1 MQEGAFQ
8 RHAFPQVV
16 STGLLTGVLSV
27 LFAISYGTVIFA
39 GPLAEYSGLGINL
52 ALFSCAIVG
61 LVIGFLGSYR
71 GTVAGVSDSAVILG
85 LVAAELHARGESAN
99 ALPTFL
105 VTIAIA
111 TFLTGVFLWL
121 LGKFRYALFIRYIPY
136 PVMGGFLG
144 GIGWLMLKGAL
155 ASMTT
160 IQPSL
165 DTLVDFAQ
173 PEIAAKWV
181 PGLILGLLIF
191 VFGRKQFTLA
201 TVTAMAVGLALF
213 WGAAATLG
221 ISAQELRETGWL
233 LGPFQAGLEA
243 MPLQHFGALGHADWP
258 AILSQLPAIGTIA
271 VATLIGLLLTVASL
285 ELTTRQDIDLNHELK
300 AAGLGNILCG
310 LAGGMMGHHYLSSTS
325 LAHQM
330 GGRHRLVGAVNAGV
344 CLAAVGFGAAIFSF
358 APKFLAGALFVAL
371 GMFFIHTWLIQAFR
385 RMTRGDYAV
394 VLIVFATVV
403 FVGFVEG
410 VAVGVLAAGVLFVV
424 NYGRLNFIQAE
435 ASGVEWS
442 SNVARAK
449 PLREILSREGD
460 SIYILALRG
469 FLFFGTANRLLSRI
483 RQRLDEPGRSQV
495 RFVIIDFKWARSF
508 DSSVAMVF
516 KRLTQY
522 AEDRHC
528 ELCLTDLKPEFLAT
542 LEREGMRL
550 ERRVADQML
559 PDGRERRTRERIDTA
574 EGQRF
579 RVFDDLDHGL
589 EWCEENIL
597 NEASTEGVAADTS
610 LAELLVMDFS
620 EAGLVQR
627 FLEFAERISL
637 APGDVLIEEGAKGDD
652 LFFIDTGRVS
662 VYIAVEGGT
671 KVRVR
676 AMGPGTVVGEIAFYR
691 DRKRSASVIADRP
704 TTAYKVTRDKLERMR
719 REAPEVVAAF
729 HELMARQLAVR
740 IEDTT
745 RLLTT
750 LSQGQI
756 SGSQ

>member
-8 RHAFPQVV
+8 QHAFPQVV
-16 STGLLTGVLSV
+16 SAGLLTGVLSV

-39 GPLAEYSGLGINL
+39 GPLAGHSGLGINL

-61 LVIGFLGSYR
+61 IVIGFLGSYR

-85 LVAAELHARGESAN
+85 LVATGLHAGGERAN

-155 ASMTT
+155 ASMTMV
-160 IQPSL
+160 QPSL
-165 DTLVDFAQ
+165 GTLIDFAQ

-181 PGLILGLLIF
+181 PGFILGLLIF
-191 VFGRKQFTLA
+191 IFGRKQFTLA
-201 TVTAMAVGLALF
+201 TVTVMAGGFALF
-213 WGAAATLG
+213 WGTAATLG
-221 ISAQELRETGWL
+221 ISAQELGETGWL
-233 LGPFQAGLEA
+233 LGPFQTGLEA
-243 MPLQHFGALGHADWP
+243 MPLQHFGALAHADWP

-271 VATLIGLLLTVASL
+271 VTTLIGLLLTAASL

-310 LAGGMMGHHYLSSTS
+310 LAGGIMGYHYLSSTT

-330 GGRHRLVGAVNAGV
+330 GGHHRLVGVVNAGV
-344 CLAAVGFGAAIFSF
+344 CLAAIGFGAAIFSF
-358 APKFLAGALFVAL
+358 APRILAGALLVAIGASFL
-371 GMFFIHTWLIQAFR
+371 HSWIIQGFR
-385 RMTRGDYAV
+385 RMSHGDYAV

-403 FVGFVEG
+403 FVGFIEG
-410 VAVGVLAAGVLFVV
+410 VAVGVMAGGVLFVV

-460 SIYILALRG
+460 ATYILALRG
-469 FLFFGTANRLLSRI
+469 FLFFGTANRLLRRI
-483 RQRLDEPGRSQV
+483 KQRLDEPGRSQV

-508 DSSVAMVF
+508 DSSVALVF
-516 KRLTQY
+516 KRLSQY
-522 AEDRHC
+522 MEDRHC
-528 ELCLTDLKPEFLAT
+528 ELCLTGLKPEFLT
-542 LEREGMRL
+542 ILEREGMRL

-559 PDGRERRTRERIDTA
+559 PDGRERRTREQIDTT
-574 EGQRF
+574 EGRRF

-597 NEASTEGVAADTS
+597 NETGTEGEAADTS
-610 LAELLVMDFS
+610 FAELLATDFP

-627 FLEFAERISL
+627 FLEFAEKISF
-637 APGDVLIEEGAKGDD
+637 APGDVLIEEGSKGDD

-691 DRKRSASVIADRP
+691 DRRRSASVIADRP
-704 TTAYKVTRDKLERMR
+704 TTAYKVTRDKIDRMR

-729 HELMARQLAVR
+729 HELMARQLVVR
-740 IEDTT
+740 IDDTT

-750 LSQGQI
+750 LSQGQM
-756 SGSQ
+756 SRSQ